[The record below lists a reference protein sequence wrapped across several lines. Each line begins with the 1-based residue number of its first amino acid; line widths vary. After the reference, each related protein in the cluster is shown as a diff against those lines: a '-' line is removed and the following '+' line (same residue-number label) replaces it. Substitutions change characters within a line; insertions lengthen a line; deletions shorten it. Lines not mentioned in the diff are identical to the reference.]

1 MELDFSKNINDASG
15 LKGLLAAETAK
26 NEVNLLPDS
35 EFAYIEEGGNTDSFN
50 RTVPLT
56 LRHFPIAS
64 EGQIISS
71 LEALEASNL
80 SEELKFDILDRIEAK
95 AKKMN
100 VKLDKDNAMM
110 KKRYAMKMEKEKAM
124 KMEKEKAMKM
134 KEEKAKMGETGC
146 AEKSEAELT
155 EKQKKLPPAIQKSI
169 LEKQKKS
176 GKSDKGE
183 DSKEEPKEKSDAM
196 KMEEEDAMMKKMYS
210 RMDEIEKAR
219 KDMDKEYAMIKD
231 KLGAMMKKVKAS
243 SSENE

>member
-124 KMEKEKAMKM
+124 KM

-176 GKSDKGE
+176 GKSDKGEDSKE

>member
-35 EFAYIEEGGNTDSFN
+35 EFAYIEEGGNADSFN

-64 EGQIISS
+64 EAQINSS
-71 LEALEASNL
+71 LESLASSNL
-80 SEELKFDILDRIEAK
+80 NQELKNEIFEKIESK
-95 AKKMN
+95 AKKLKVEISESAMPPWL
-100 VKLDKDNAMM
+100 KDKKD
-110 KKRYAMKMEKEKAM
+110 EK
-124 KMEKEKAMKM
+124 
-134 KEEKAKMGETGC
+134 
-146 AEKSEAELT
+146 KSE
-155 EKQKKLPPAIQKSI
+155 KNGDKKDGD
-169 LEKQKKS
+169 KKDDN
-176 GKSDKGE
+176 KKE
-183 DSKEEPKEKSDAM
+183 EEPKEKSDAM
-196 KMEEEDAMMKKMYS
+196 KMEEDDAMMKKMYS

>member
-35 EFAYIEEGGNTDSFN
+35 EFAYIEEGGNADSFN

-124 KMEKEKAMKM
+124 KM

-196 KMEEEDAMMKKMYS
+196 KMEEDDAMMKKMYS

-243 SSENE
+243 SSEDE

>member
-35 EFAYIEEGGNTDSFN
+35 EFAYIEEGGNADSFN

-56 LRHFPIAS
+56 LRHFPIANQS
-64 EGQIISS
+64 QINSS
-71 LEALEASNL
+71 LESLVASNL
-80 SEELKFDILDRIEAK
+80 PQKIKNEIFEKIESKAAQINVKISESAMPPWLKDKKDEKKKDDKKSEDKKSEEKSD
-95 AKKMN
+95 KKDES
-100 VKLDKDNAMM
+100 K
-110 KKRYAMKMEKEKAM
+110 
-124 KMEKEKAMKM
+124 
-134 KEEKAKMGETGC
+134 
-146 AEKSEAELT
+146 AELSK
-155 EKQKKLPPAIQKSI
+155 EQKKLPPAIQKSI

-176 GKSDKGE
+176 GKSDKSE

-196 KMEEEDAMMKKMYS
+196 KMEEDDAMMKKMYS

-243 SSENE
+243 SSEND

>member
-35 EFAYIEEGGNTDSFN
+35 AFAYIEKGGNADSFN

-56 LRHFPIAS
+56 LRHFPIANQS
-64 EGQIISS
+64 QINSS
-71 LEALEASNL
+71 IELLIASDLPQKIKN
-80 SEELKFDILDRIEAK
+80 EIFEKIESK
-95 AKKMN
+95 AAQIN
-100 VKLDKDNAMM
+100 VKISESAMPPWLKDKKD
-110 KKRYAMKMEKEKAM
+110 EK
-124 KMEKEKAMKM
+124 
-134 KEEKAKMGETGC
+134 
-146 AEKSEAELT
+146 KSEKNGDKKDSDKSDKKDESKAELT
-155 EKQKKLPPAIQKSI
+155 KEQKKLPPAIQKSI

-176 GKSDKGE
+176 GDKDKKE
-183 DSKEEPKEKSDAM
+183 DSKEEPKEESDAM
-196 KMEEEDAMMKKMYS
+196 KMEEDDAMMKKMYS

-243 SSENE
+243 SSEND